1 MLNLVLHS
9 FMIYRVDLHESH
21 FTVFII
27 YCLKQAVLHL
37 QQCQPTFKSIS
48 FPDWLNWAVCLRWPY
63 YALKKTVKDLEESEA
78 LTPQWY
84 IVFIVYL
91 TMSYTHNE

>member
-1 MLNLVLHS
+1 M
-9 FMIYRVDLHESH
+9 SH
-21 FTVFII
+21 TLQFFII
-27 YCLKQAVLHL
+27 YRLKQAVLHL
-37 QQCQPTFKSIS
+37 QHCQPIFKSIS

-91 TMSYTHNE
+91 TMSYIHNEKCFLRIYVFYFLFSL